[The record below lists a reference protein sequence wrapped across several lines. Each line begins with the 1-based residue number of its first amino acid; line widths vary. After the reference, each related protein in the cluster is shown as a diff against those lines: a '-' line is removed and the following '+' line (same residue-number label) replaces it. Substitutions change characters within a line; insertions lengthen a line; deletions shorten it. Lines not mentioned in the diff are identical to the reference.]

1 MARQGESKANGP
13 SGRRRPVPL
22 FDPVAGMRA
31 MADIQAEGLRAA
43 SDLLERVLEPEDG
56 KPVAPPASPASE
68 TDYAGLV
75 NAWGEMLQQVAAA
88 LARPE
93 QQGRVTIPIDGG
105 VGPPVRLAL
114 EVESEEQPADATGE
128 LWLHNGTT
136 AAVGPLA
143 LRCGALSTA
152 GGEVLDAR
160 VRFEPAEVAGLP
172 ARSSRGVVVSVT
184 PSGRPDP
191 GVYRGTI
198 QAEGAPALWLPLE
211 VAVK

>member
-1 MARQGESKANGP
+1 MAQQAESQANDA

-31 MADIQAEGLRAA
+31 MADIQAEGMRAA
-43 SDLLERVLEPEDG
+43 SDLLERVLEPEHRE
-56 KPVAPPASPASE
+56 PVAPPASE

-75 NAWGEMLQQVAAA
+75 NAWGEMLQQIAAA

-93 QQGRVTIPIDGG
+93 EQGRVTIPIDGG

-114 EVESEEQPADATGE
+114 ELEAEEQPAGATGE

-143 LRCGALSTA
+143 LRCGALSTS

-160 VRFEPAEVAGLP
+160 VHFEPAEVAGLP

-184 PSGRPDP
+184 PSDRPNP

-198 QAEGAPALWLPLE
+198 QAEGAPTLWLPLE